1 VTLDLSALVQDNR
14 VHGSVYHDEAIY
26 REELQR
32 IWFTTWVYVG
42 HESEVP
48 NKDDF
53 VMKSIGPEPVIMV
66 RGSDRKISILHNRCP
81 HRGNQV
87 CVKEKGNAKAFI
99 CPYHR
104 WSFTNSGDLMGF
116 AFPEGYR
123 DHQGVDKSKLGLGK
137 VPRVASY
144 RGFVFASM
152 AEQGPTL
159 EEHLGGAA
167 EMIDRLCLNS
177 PQGEI
182 EITTGFLKHKTRSNW
197 KFLVENETDGYH
209 PAFVHSSIFGVAD
222 SGIGNLYNDKS
233 TALVRDYGN
242 GHTEVDLRPEF
253 RKFDEPLRWFGTT
266 PDRLP
271 DYVAAMNAAYGEA
284 RAREIMIDGTPHAMI
299 FPNLFIAEIQLF
311 VIQPV
316 AVNETVQHV
325 TALQFKGA
333 PDINRRLRQQT
344 MGSVGPAGFLL
355 ADDSEMYERTQR
367 GVQMRDPEWLFLGRG
382 EQRERRDEDG
392 YRVSHATDETP
403 SRGIWRHYRSL
414 MEA

>member
-1 VTLDLSALVQDNR
+1 
-14 VHGSVYHDEAIY
+14 
-26 REELQR
+26 
-32 IWFTTWVYVG
+32 
-42 HESEVP
+42 
-48 NKDDF
+48 
-53 VMKSIGPEPVIMV
+53 
-66 RGSDRKISILHNRCP
+66 
-81 HRGNQV
+81 
-87 CVKEKGNAKAFI
+87 
-99 CPYHR
+99 
-104 WSFTNSGDLMGF
+104 
-116 AFPEGYR
+116 
-123 DHQGVDKSKLGLGK
+123 
-137 VPRVASY
+137 
-144 RGFVFASM
+144 
-152 AEQGPTL
+152 
-159 EEHLGGAA
+159 
-167 EMIDRLCLNS
+167 MIDRLCLNS

-333 PDINRRLRQQT
+333 PANR
-344 MGSVGPAGFLL
+344 
-355 ADDSEMYERTQR
+355 
-367 GVQMRDPEWLFLGRG
+367 
-382 EQRERRDEDG
+382 
-392 YRVSHATDETP
+392 
-403 SRGIWRHYRSL
+403 
-414 MEA
+414 